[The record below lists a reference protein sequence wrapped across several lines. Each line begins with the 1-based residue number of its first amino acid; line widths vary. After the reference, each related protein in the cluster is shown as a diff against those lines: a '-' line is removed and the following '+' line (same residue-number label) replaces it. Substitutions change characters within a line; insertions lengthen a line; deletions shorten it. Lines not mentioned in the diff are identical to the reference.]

1 MMMISGCDCDDD
13 ANDSVLGGLVIFRMG
28 ELLLLLAV
36 CKRVVWESVVVVLG
50 SDGSSRLITVAII

>member
-1 MMMISGCDCDDD
+1 MMISGCDCDDD
-13 ANDSVLGGLVIFRMG
+13 ANDSVLGGLVISRMG
-28 ELLLLLAV
+28 ELLLLAV

>member
-1 MMMISGCDCDDD
+1 MMISRCDCDCD
-13 ANDSVLGGLVIFRMG
+13 ANDLVLGGLVISRMG
-28 ELLLLLAV
+28 ELLLLAV

>member
-13 ANDSVLGGLVIFRMG
+13 ANDSVLGGLVISRMG
-28 ELLLLLAV
+28 ELLLLAV

>member
-1 MMMISGCDCDDD
+1 MIVIVMMP
-13 ANDSVLGGLVIFRMG
+13 NDLVLGGLVISRMG
-28 ELLLLLAV
+28 ELLLLAV

>member
-1 MMMISGCDCDDD
+1 MMISRCDCDDD
-13 ANDSVLGGLVIFRMG
+13 ANDSVLGGLVISRKG
-28 ELLLLLAV
+28 DLLLLAV

>member
-1 MMMISGCDCDDD
+1 MISGCDCDDD
-13 ANDSVLGGLVIFRMG
+13 ANDLVLGGLVISRMG
-28 ELLLLLAV
+28 ELLLLAV

>member
-1 MMMISGCDCDDD
+1 MMMP
-13 ANDSVLGGLVIFRMG
+13 NDLVLGGLVISRMG
-28 ELLLLLAV
+28 ELLLLLTV

>member
-13 ANDSVLGGLVIFRMG
+13 ANDSVLGGLVISRMG
-28 ELLLLLAV
+28 ELLLLAV
-36 CKRVVWESVVVVLG
+36 CKRVVWEFVVVVLG

>member
-1 MMMISGCDCDDD
+1 MMISGCDCDDD
-13 ANDSVLGGLVIFRMG
+13 AIDLVLGGLVISRMG
-28 ELLLLLAV
+28 ELLLLAV

>member
-1 MMMISGCDCDDD
+1 MISGCDCDDD
-13 ANDSVLGGLVIFRMG
+13 ANDLVLGGLVISMG
-28 ELLLLLAV
+28 ELLLLAV